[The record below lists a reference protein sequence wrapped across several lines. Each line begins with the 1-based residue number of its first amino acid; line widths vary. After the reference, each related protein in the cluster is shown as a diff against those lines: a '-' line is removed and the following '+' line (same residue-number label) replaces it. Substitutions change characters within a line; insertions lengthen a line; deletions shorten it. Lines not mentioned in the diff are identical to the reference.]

1 MMTGDV
7 LALPEID
14 PADDVDDPALASP
27 PARLP
32 TPAAELTVADPV
44 AAAPLVETAEGAVE
58 PLVAPVPK
66 LTTPL

>member
-27 PARLP
+27 PALLP
-32 TPAAELTVADPV
+32 TPAAELPAADPV

-58 PLVAPVPK
+58 PLVAPVPR

>member
-32 TPAAELTVADPV
+32 TPAAELPVADPV

-58 PLVAPVPK
+58 PLVAPVP
-66 LTTPL
+66 TPL

>member
-27 PARLP
+27 PALLP
-32 TPAAELTVADPV
+32 TPAAELPVADAV
-44 AAAPLVETAEGAVE
+44 AAAPLVE
-58 PLVAPVPK
+58 K
-66 LTTPL
+66 LTTPF

>member
-1 MMTGDV
+1 M
-7 LALPEID
+7 LALPEIE
-14 PADDVDDPALASP
+14 PAELRDDVDDPALASP
-27 PARLP
+27 PALLP
-32 TPAAELTVADPV
+32 TPVAELPVADPV